1 MVEGGRRVVGER
13 RWWGRGGGGGEEV
26 GVECVRREGLT
37 LFGDRP
43 TRLPMNSTKQPNT
56 AELLMKPVKTSPGW
70 MEHKQRQQSH
80 VSCPMTRLSVK
91 EEPNNSRHSLNLSH
105 VAL

>member
-1 MVEGGRRVVGER
+1 M
-13 RWWGRGGGGGEEV
+13 
-26 GVECVRREGLT
+26 ECVRREGLT

-70 MEHKQRQQSH
+70 MEHKQRQQSR

-105 VAL
+105 VALQTISPAKAAIN